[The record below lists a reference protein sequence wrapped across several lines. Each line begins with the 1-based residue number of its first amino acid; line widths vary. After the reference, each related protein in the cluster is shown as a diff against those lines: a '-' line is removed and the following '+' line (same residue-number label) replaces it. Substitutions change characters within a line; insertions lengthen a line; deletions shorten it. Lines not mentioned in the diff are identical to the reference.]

1 MFFLVLFDIWL
12 YFSRSFMI
20 KRLEISIEKSTVG
33 KLSIAKLQVKKVI
46 GSVLYG
52 LSLLLMFVYDLE
64 KRKDPCVHSLA

>member
-52 LSLLLMFVYDLE
+52 LSLLLMFVYD
-64 KRKDPCVHSLA
+64 